1 MTTPPPD
8 ETVRLLFE
16 ARAAGDRRRVIAL
29 MHPDIEATAVAGR
42 QLYRGVADVLDYFER
57 ATARGG
63 RAKLDAHEF
72 VTVGD
77 EVSVYGRIRIMDHG
91 TLTDSPAAWRFTV
104 QGGRVRRIV
113 PLTGS
118 IPVDHVA

>member
-1 MTTPPPD
+1 MDPD
-8 ETVRLLFE
+8 V
-16 ARAAGDRRRVIAL
+16 
-29 MHPDIEATAVAGR
+29 EATAVAGR
-42 QLYRGVADVLDYFER
+42 QLYRGVDDVLGYFER

-104 QGGRVRRIV
+104 RDGRVRRIV

-118 IPVDHVA
+118 TRAGHAA